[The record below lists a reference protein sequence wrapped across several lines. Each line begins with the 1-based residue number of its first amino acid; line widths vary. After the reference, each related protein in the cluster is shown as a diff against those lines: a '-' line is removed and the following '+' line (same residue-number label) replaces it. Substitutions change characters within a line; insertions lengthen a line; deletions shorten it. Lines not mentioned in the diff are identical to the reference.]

1 VKSPAELHA
10 PSPAESRER
19 LRLAVVSPFLDRQHG
34 TERALSEVLERLARS
49 YSCEVHLFAQQV
61 AGLEAN
67 SPDDRDTSPPSRI
80 VWHRVAALRGPHLLQ
95 FLAWFFRNRSARQKA
110 TRRSGLPFDLVLSP
124 GINCSD
130 ADVIIV
136 HALFHNLRE
145 LSRNSTAPAG
155 ILRNLHRKIYYRL
168 LTQLET
174 KLYRNPAVSLAAVSP
189 RTKADLARY
198 FQREDVQ
205 IIPNAVDAK
214 MFSPEARLTRRPEA
228 RHHYG
233 FTDDH
238 FVLLLL
244 GNDWAVKGLPTLLHA
259 ISLLPELPLR
269 LLVAGADAV
278 EPFRQLAAS
287 LGVLDRCRWEPPS
300 SDVMSFYAAADTY
313 VSPSL
318 EDSFAMPV
326 AEAMACGLPAITS
339 PLAGISAFVED
350 GVNAFVLADPK
361 DSQALAARLRDIY
374 ANIALRQQVARAAA
388 CKAREWTWD
397 NAAAQVWQLLN
408 AARAKKSKR

>member
-1 VKSPAELHA
+1 MKPPVDLPARSHA
-10 PSPAESRER
+10 EPRNN

-34 TERALSEVLERLARS
+34 TERALSEVLERLACS
-49 YSCEVHLFAQQV
+49 YPCEVHLFAQQV
-61 AGLEAN
+61 TGLEVS
-67 SPDDRDTSPPSRI
+67 SPDGRDLSPLSRI
-80 VWHRVAALRGPHLLQ
+80 IWHRVAALPGPHLLQ
-95 FLAWFFRNRSARQKA
+95 FLVWFFRNRSARQKA

-136 HALFHNLRE
+136 HALFSSLRE
-145 LSRNSTAPAG
+145 LSRRSPAPAG

-174 KLYRNPAVSLAAVSP
+174 KIYRKPAVSLAAVSP

-205 IIPNAVDAK
+205 VIPNAVDVK
-214 MFSPEARLTRRPEA
+214 LFSPEARLARRSEA

-233 FTDDH
+233 FIDDH

-244 GNDWAVKGLPTLLHA
+244 GNDWTVKGLPALLHGMA
-259 ISLLPELPLR
+259 LLPQLPLR
-269 LLVAGADAV
+269 LLVAGTDAV
-278 EPFRQLAAS
+278 EPFRQLATNLAIP
-287 LGVLDRCRWEPPS
+287 DRCRWESPS
-300 SDVMSFYAAADTY
+300 PDVMSFYAAADVY

-339 PLAGISAFVED
+339 TLAGISAFVED
-350 GVNAFVLADPK
+350 GVNGFVLADPK
-361 DSQALAARLRDIY
+361 DSQALAARLQEIY
-374 ANIALRQQVARAAA
+374 ANIALRQQVANAAA
-388 CKAREWTWD
+388 CKARAWTWD
-397 NAAAQVWQLLN
+397 NTAAQVWQLLS
-408 AARAKKSKR
+408 AARAKKSKK